1 MNKIWYLG
9 LLALLWIAKV
19 EAAAPPEFS
28 DSASEQRYLELIEEI
43 RCLVCQ
49 NQSLADSNAGLAQ
62 DLRAEIHRMIEAG
75 QGDEQIIE
83 FLVRRYGDFVL
94 YRPPLK
100 GNTWL
105 LWFGPFL
112 LLAGALAIAVILI
125 RRQARARPA
134 DKPLNAAE
142 QERLRQ
148 LLGSENAGRKD

>member
-1 MNKIWYLG
+1 M
-9 LLALLWIAKV
+9 
-19 EAAAPPEFS
+19 P
-28 DSASEQRYLELIEEI
+28 DS
-43 RCLVCQ
+43 
-49 NQSLADSNAGLAQ
+49 AQ

-134 DKPLNAAE
+134 DKPLSAAE